1 MITVQGLIRKCAELI
16 TVQGLIRKCAE
27 LITVQG
33 LIRKCA
39 ELILHGSYIDWK
51 LIPFK
56 MDSFCTCTCITLFL
70 SSWKH
75 LTG

>member
-1 MITVQGLIRKCAELI
+1 MIAVQSLIRKY
-16 TVQGLIRKCAE
+16 T
-27 LITVQG
+27 
-33 LIRKCA
+33 
-39 ELILHGSYIDWK
+39 ELILHGSYIDGK

-75 LTG
+75 RSEITYENQ